1 MYKRQSLNRLYILF
15 PNIVVWYV
23 EKEQRVFKPVS
34 YTHLCRDKILL
45 EVTALIDK
53 ITDDMEINDDK

>member
-1 MYKRQSLNRLYILF
+1 MLDVYKRQIYDPYGS
-15 PNIVVWYV
+15 NIDTY
-23 EKEQRVFKPVS
+23 RS
-34 YTHLCRDKILL
+34 CRDKILL